1 MSTPNPS
8 QKRQL
13 IDKANQRVLVITSLA
28 AFIVIFCLVASKTL
42 FGQLLYQNRIVQAK
56 KTTLSQLKKDFSAA
70 QNLETAYQAYISTP
84 QNVIGGNPS
93 GSGPNDGDNGKI
105 VLDALPGQYDFP
117 ALATSLTK
125 LLSGQ
130 GVKIQSISGTD
141 DEVAQSEQAQT
152 ATPQPVPIPFQVSA
166 NGNYQAIVNTA
177 KTFEA
182 SIRPIQVQTLTLSGD
197 DANLNLTLAAQT
209 YYQPQKTF
217 NLSTKVIK

>member
-182 SIRPIQVQTLTLSGD
+182 SIRPIQVQTITLSGD
-197 DANLNLTLAAQT
+197 DANLNLTLSAQT

>member
-152 ATPQPVPIPFQVSA
+152 ATPQPVPMPFQVSA

-182 SIRPIQVQTLTLSGD
+182 SIRPIQVQTITLSGD

>member
-70 QNLETAYQAYISTP
+70 KNLETAYQAYISTP

-182 SIRPIQVQTLTLSGD
+182 SIRPIQVQTITLSGD

>member
-28 AFIVIFCLVASKTL
+28 AFTVIFCLVASKTL

-182 SIRPIQVQTLTLSGD
+182 SIRPIQVQTITLSGD

>member
-182 SIRPIQVQTLTLSGD
+182 SIRPIQVQTITLS
-197 DANLNLTLAAQT
+197 AMTPTL
-209 YYQPQKTF
+209 
-217 NLSTKVIK
+217 I

>member
-182 SIRPIQVQTLTLSGD
+182 SIRPIQVQTITLSGD

>member
-56 KTTLSQLKKDFSAA
+56 KTTLSQLKKDFFAA

-182 SIRPIQVQTLTLSGD
+182 SIRPIQVQTITLSGD

>member
-56 KTTLSQLKKDFSAA
+56 KTTLSQLTKDFSAA